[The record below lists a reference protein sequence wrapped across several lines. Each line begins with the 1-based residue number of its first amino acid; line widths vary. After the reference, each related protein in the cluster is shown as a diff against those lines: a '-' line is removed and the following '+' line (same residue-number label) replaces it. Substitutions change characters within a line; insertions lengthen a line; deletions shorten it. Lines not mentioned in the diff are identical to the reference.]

1 MVYSR
6 TVNSQV
12 SLRQWTGMEL
22 RWFPARGQSLSSR
35 VASSEALSLG
45 WMRNPETLKPEF
57 LKGSLRPSPVR
68 WGVRGNGEMPGGQ
81 EGQLMREEGSSAQ
94 ALQIPGAGGMDREA
108 ARRCSQTEDVQRC
121 SAPLQDKAPGK
132 THLYFQD
139 MGRRPLLSI

>member
-1 MVYSR
+1 MDRNGTQVVS
-6 TVNSQV
+6 SQG
-12 SLRQWTGMEL
+12 SIPL
-22 RWFPARGQSLSSR
+22 FQSGLQRSIIPR
-35 VASSEALSLG
+35 MDE
-45 WMRNPETLKPEF
+45 NPETLKPEF